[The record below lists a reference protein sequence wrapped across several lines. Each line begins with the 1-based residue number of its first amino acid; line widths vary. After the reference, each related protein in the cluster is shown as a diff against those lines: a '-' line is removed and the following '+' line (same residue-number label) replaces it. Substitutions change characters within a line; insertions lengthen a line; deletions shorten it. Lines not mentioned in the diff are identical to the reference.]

1 MTLRPA
7 PRSAELFARAQAVI
21 PGGVNSPVRA
31 CRQVGCE
38 PLFIARGQGGRIYD
52 VDGNEYLDLVGSW
65 GPMILGH
72 AHPEIAEAIARALA
86 DGTSFGAP
94 CAREVEF
101 AEAVRAA
108 MPSMEK
114 VRAVSSG
121 TEATMSALRLA
132 RGFTKRNL
140 IVKIDGA
147 YHGHSD
153 SLLVAAGSGAA
164 TLGIPGSAGVTAGAT
179 ADTLT
184 IPHNDLGALEAIFAA
199 RPGEVAAV
207 IVEAI
212 PGNMGCVPPAP
223 GYLAGI
229 RALTATHGAV
239 FILDEVMTGFRV
251 AYGGAQALYG
261 ITPDLTC
268 VGKIVGGGLPAAAFG
283 GRAEIMDQLAPLG
296 PVYQAGTLIGE
307 PDRDGRRLQDARAAA
322 PARHLRAAR
331 VAVGPPGH
339 GPPRRGPGRR
349 GPGHGR
355 AGRLDVDPVLHRR
368 SGRRTTPTPSAA
380 TWRASASSSAACA
393 IAGCRCRRPS
403 SRRCSCPWPTRTT
416 TSTRSSPRPPR
427 PWPPDHGGPRQSAAG
442 GRSSRPASRQT
453 WWLRAIS
460 LDPP

>member
-38 PLFIARGQGGRIYD
+38 PLFIARGEGGRIYD

-72 AHPEIAEAIARALA
+72 AHPEIALAIARALA

-108 MPSMEK
+108 VPSMEK

-132 RGFTKRNL
+132 RGFTKRNV

-184 IPHNDLGALEAIFAA
+184 IPHNDLAALEAVFAA

-223 GYLAGI
+223 GYLAGL
-229 RALTATHGAV
+229 RELTAKHGAV

-268 VGKIVGGGLPAAAFG
+268 IGKIVGGGLPAAAFG

-296 PVYQAGTLIGE
+296 PVYQAGTLSGNPIAMAAGCKMLE
-307 PDRDGRRLQDARAAA
+307 LLRRPGTYERLESLSARLAMGLLGAARAAGV
-322 PARHLRAAR
+322 PATVERVGSMLTLFFTEGPVANYADAKRCDLARFGQFFRGMRDRGVSLPPSQFEAMFVSLAHSDDDIDAIVTAA
-331 VAVGPPGH
+331 A
-339 GPPRRGPGRR
+339 
-349 GPGHGR
+349 
-355 AGRLDVDPVLHRR
+355 
-368 SGRRTTPTPSAA
+368 
-380 TWRASASSSAACA
+380 
-393 IAGCRCRRPS
+393 
-403 SRRCSCPWPTRTT
+403 
-416 TSTRSSPRPPR
+416 
-427 PWPPDHGGPRQSAAG
+427 
-442 GRSSRPASRQT
+442 QT
-453 WWLRAIS
+453 LAE
-460 LDPP
+460 

>member
-38 PLFIARGQGGRIYD
+38 PLFIARGEGGRIYD

-132 RGFTKRNL
+132 RGFTKRNV

-184 IPHNDLGALEAIFAA
+184 IPHNDLGALEAVFAA

-212 PGNMGCVPPAP
+212 PGNMGCVRRP
-223 GYLAGI
+223 LAI
-229 RALTATHGAV
+229 W
-239 FILDEVMTGFRV
+239 
-251 AYGGAQALYG
+251 
-261 ITPDLTC
+261 P
-268 VGKIVGGGLPAAAFG
+268 
-283 GRAEIMDQLAPLG
+283 
-296 PVYQAGTLIGE
+296 
-307 PDRDGRRLQDARAAA
+307 
-322 PARHLRAAR
+322 
-331 VAVGPPGH
+331 
-339 GPPRRGPGRR
+339 
-349 GPGHGR
+349 
-355 AGRLDVDPVLHRR
+355 
-368 SGRRTTPTPSAA
+368 
-380 TWRASASSSAACA
+380 ACA
-393 IAGCRCRRPS
+393 RSPPS
-403 SRRCSCPWPTRTT
+403 TARCSSWTR
-416 TSTRSSPRPPR
+416 
-427 PWPPDHGGPRQSAAG
+427 
-442 GRSSRPASRQT
+442 
-453 WWLRAIS
+453 
-460 LDPP
+460 